1 MSGNKEPPKK
11 GEAPE
16 TGNSENL
23 LPAQSRKGQEG
34 AMSEPGEN
42 WGWKEG
48 LPGGAVS
55 LEKGK
60 QIKTMGTQ
68 PLSSLPVILQ
78 SLP

>member
-1 MSGNKEPPKK
+1 MSGDKEPPKK

-16 TGNSENL
+16 TSNSENL

-42 WGWKEG
+42 WGRKEG
-48 LPGGAVS
+48 LPGGAAS

-60 QIKTMGTQ
+60 EIRTTGTQ

-78 SLP
+78 SL